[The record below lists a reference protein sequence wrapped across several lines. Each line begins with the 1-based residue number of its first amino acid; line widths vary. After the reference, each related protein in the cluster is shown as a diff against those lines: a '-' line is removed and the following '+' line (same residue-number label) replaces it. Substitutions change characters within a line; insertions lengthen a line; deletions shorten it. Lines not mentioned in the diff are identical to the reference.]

1 MNGLALCAGVGG
13 LDLGLR
19 LALGSRFRSVVYVER
34 EAYAAAAL
42 VARMEDA
49 ALDPAPVWDDLVT
62 FDGRPW
68 RGVVDLVTAGFPCQP
83 WSVAGQ
89 RKGTADERWLW
100 PDIVRIIREVD
111 PRLVFLEN
119 VPGLL
124 RHGLSIV
131 LEDLASLGFD
141 AEWDSFRAGELGA
154 PHKRERLFILAHA
167 AVEREREPHDE
178 ASADARTR
186 ARAHPGGERRGVADP
201 ERARRGRN
209 GSEPERHDGRPTL
222 AGPRPTGCDSGV
234 ADSDISTVWDE
245 SGRRHGAG
253 GPGAPEPR
261 HSGAAGVADADLD
274 GLEGERSGRLFHGE
288 RAPQRDDP
296 HGRRLPPFPPGP
308 GDAAGWARILAVRPD
323 LAPALGNASL
333 DGARKPPA
341 RSPSR
346 RAAREPGRSEAE
358 PVLRGLADGMAPRVE
373 RLRAA
378 GNGVVPI
385 VAGYAFLALAERLGV
400 EVTAGCSD
408 TVNRAFFFV
417 NTEPQEDRK

>member
-19 LALGSRFRSVVYVER
+19 LALGPRFRSVVYVER

-42 VARMEDA
+42 VARMEDE

-100 PDIVRIIREVD
+100 PDILRIIREVD
-111 PRLVFLEN
+111 PSLVFLEN

-131 LEDLASLGFD
+131 LEDLASVGFD
-141 AEWDSFRAGELGA
+141 AEWDSFRASELGA

-167 AVEREREPHDE
+167 AVERQREPHDE
-178 ASADARTR
+178 ASAYARAR
-186 ARAHPGGERRGVADP
+186 ARAHPRGERRLLADA
-201 ERARRGRN
+201 ERARPQGLGPQEQKRRGKPLSLR
-209 GSEPERHDGRPTL
+209 GDR
-222 AGPRPTGCDSGV
+222 
-234 ADSDISTVWDE
+234 
-245 SGRRHGAG
+245 GA
-253 GPGAPEPR
+253 
-261 HSGAAGVADADLD
+261 
-274 GLEGERSGRLFHGE
+274 
-288 RAPQRDDP
+288 
-296 HGRRLPPFPPGP
+296 LPPFPPGP
-308 GDAAGWARILAVRPD
+308 GDEAGWARVLAVRPD
-323 LAPALGNASL
+323 LAPAVVNAA
-333 DGARKPPA
+333 G
-341 RSPSR
+341 SR
-346 RAAREPGRSEAE
+346 RGQREEYERDYGGSPHESARPLGAGGAAPE

-385 VAGYAFLALAERLGV
+385 VAGYAFLTLAERLGV
-400 EVTAGCSD
+400 EVMAGWSD
-408 TVNRAFFFV
+408 AVNVAFFFV